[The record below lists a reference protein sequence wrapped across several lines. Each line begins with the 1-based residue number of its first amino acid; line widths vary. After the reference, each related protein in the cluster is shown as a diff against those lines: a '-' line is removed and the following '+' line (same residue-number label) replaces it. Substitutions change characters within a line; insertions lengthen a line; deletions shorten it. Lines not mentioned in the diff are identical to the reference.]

1 MCFDL
6 RNPWRFLIWPLNS
19 LKEFQFSCFDLFI
32 TTLAFGLPSKKDIS
46 TWKRSMSLEKS
57 YRTSRD
63 EKYHFTTTKNTYFT
77 LKKKIPVTKLFFASC
92 FFPNLTSFASTFANT
107 SGAITCLIH
116 PPTYLWLALQ
126 QRLLSFEMCKY
137 ANWFPNFFGVFLH
150 NLIWNILSRLIIRS
164 HYYYFSIINF
174 IGKNNLP
181 EASNYILYHF

>member
-1 MCFDL
+1 MKSVVIWLQANLEKLSMLWSLIFPVIQAKSVFTTMKKKYFIVTCKR
-6 RNPWRFLIWPLNS
+6 RN
-19 LKEFQFSCFDLFI
+19 
-32 TTLAFGLPSKKDIS
+32 SKKLFLPLLFSPIWRHLLRHLQ
-46 TWKRSMSLEKS
+46 TRQEPSLVYS
-57 YRTSRD
+57 S
-63 EKYHFTTTKNTYFT
+63 TYF
-77 LKKKIPVTKLFFASC
+77 VTG
-92 FFPNLTSFASTFANT
+92 TS
-107 SGAITCLIH
+107 
-116 PPTYLWLALQ
+116 Q